1 MENHR
6 AAAHTHGVLY
16 TVTPLHYAAYI
27 TMLTMAGCT
36 YVYGCVW
43 LDDYFI
49 LHLHFFIT
57 HVPCCNLPTLF
68 WYSPLGSLTIACLA
82 CHRIQVGVHIQC
94 MGSIH
99 YNCVYIVATVTCA
112 QFAHVYIYGGA
123 VLTG

>member
-1 MENHR
+1 MYL
-6 AAAHTHGVLY
+6 AAIYQLYSGIVL
-16 TVTPLHYAAYI
+16 
-27 TMLTMAGCT
+27 
-36 YVYGCVW
+36 
-43 LDDYFI
+43 
-49 LHLHFFIT
+49 
-57 HVPCCNLPTLF
+57 
-68 WYSPLGSLTIACLA
+68 LGSLTIACLA